1 MGSGGSKPNS
11 SSGGIDKPLNQ
22 LLLNSLSEVAYTPNT
37 SQPGRRKAFIVGIN
51 YTGTRNQLNGCINDA
66 NNIKA
71 LLSSWGFSIDYF
83 MTEFESGVN
92 YASKANILTNL
103 TNFINSLVP
112 DDTAFIQYSG
122 HGSLIND
129 TSNDEISGKDS
140 VIVPMD
146 YTSSGFIVDD
156 NIRSILVQAR
166 AGVNIFS
173 VFDSCNSGSVCDFRY
188 NLYDTS
194 YRSDPTRKL
203 RTFIES
209 EWIQRQDIIINNRY
223 SETDANIISLSGC
236 KDNQFAYEVSYN
248 GQPGGALSIVLLK
261 ILKHFTPNVL
271 IPNLLFDI
279 KAVLNSL
286 QTPSLMTSNAFDVDV
301 TLATFL
307 KI

>member
-1 MGSGGSKPNS
+1 MGSGGSKPSS
-11 SSGGIDKPLNQ
+11 SSGGIDKPLND
-22 LLLNSLSEVAYTPNT
+22 LLLGNFTEQSYTPT
-37 SQPGRRKAFIVGIN
+37 PQPGSRKAFIVGIN
-51 YTGTRNQLNGCINDA
+51 YTGTKNQLNGCINDA

-103 TNFINSLVP
+103 TNFINSLAP
-112 DDTAFIQYSG
+112 GDTAFIQYSG

-129 TSNDEISGKDS
+129 TSGDEISGKDS

-156 NIRSILVQAR
+156 NIRTILVLAK
-166 AGVNIFS
+166 AGVNIFA

-188 NLYDTS
+188 NLFDTS
-194 YRSDPTRKL
+194 YRSDPTTKL
-203 RTFIES
+203 RVFDENA
-209 EWIQRQDIIINNRY
+209 WVQRQDIITNNKY

-236 KDNQFAYEVSYN
+236 KDNQFSYEVSYN
-248 GQPGGALSIVLLK
+248 GQRGGALSIVIMT
-261 ILKHFTPNVL
+261 ILKSLTPNIL
-271 IPNLLFDI
+271 IPTLLFNI
-279 KAVLNSL
+279 QTVLNKI
-286 QTPSLMTSNAFDVDV
+286 QTPSLMCSNAFDVDV
-301 TLATFL
+301 SLASFL

>member
-1 MGSGGSKPNS
+1 MGSGGSKPSS
-11 SSGGIDKPLNQ
+11 SSGGIDKPLND
-22 LLLNSLSEVAYTPNT
+22 LLLGNFTEQSYTPT
-37 SQPGRRKAFIVGIN
+37 PQPGSRKAFIVGIN
-51 YTGTRNQLNGCINDA
+51 YTGTKNQLNGCINDA

-103 TNFINSLVP
+103 TNFINSLAP
-112 DDTAFIQYSG
+112 GDTAFIQYSG

-129 TSNDEISGKDS
+129 TSGDEISGKDS

-156 NIRSILVQAR
+156 NIRTILVLAK
-166 AGVNIFS
+166 AGVNIFA

-188 NLYDTS
+188 NLFDTS
-194 YRSDPTRKL
+194 YRADPTTKL
-203 RTFIES
+203 RVFDENA
-209 EWIQRQDIIINNRY
+209 WVQRQDIVTNNKY

-236 KDNQFAYEVSYN
+236 KDNQFSYEVEYN
-248 GQPGGALSIVLLK
+248 GQRGGALSIVLLK
-261 ILKHFTPNVL
+261 ILKSLTPNIL
-271 IPNLLFDI
+271 IPKLLFDI
-279 KAVLNSL
+279 QAVLNGL
-286 QTPSLMTSNAFDVDV
+286 QTPSLMCSNAFDVDV
-301 TLATFL
+301 TLASFL

>member
-1 MGSGGSKPNS
+1 MGSGGSKPSS
-11 SSGGIDKPLNQ
+11 SSGGIDKPLNE
-22 LLLNSLSEVAYTPNT
+22 LLLGNPEETPYTVNLQ
-37 SQPGRRKAFIVGIN
+37 SGRRKAFIVGIN
-51 YTGTRNQLNGCINDA
+51 YTGTKNQLNGCINDA
-66 NNIKA
+66 NNIRN
-71 LLSSWGFSIDYF
+71 LLRSWGFSIDYF

-92 YASKANILTNL
+92 YPSKSNILTNL
-103 TNFINSLVP
+103 TNFINSLSP

-166 AGVNIFS
+166 AGINIFC

-194 YRSDPTRKL
+194 YRVDPTRKL

-209 EWIQRQDIIINNRY
+209 EWVQRQEVITNNRY

-236 KDNQFAYEVSYN
+236 KDNQFAYEVSYK
-248 GQPGGALSIVLLK
+248 GQPGGALSIVLLTL
-261 ILKHFTPNVL
+261 LKSITPN
-271 IPNLLFDI
+271 IAIHTLLFDI
-279 KAVLNSL
+279 RGVLNGL

-301 TLATFL
+301 PLANFL